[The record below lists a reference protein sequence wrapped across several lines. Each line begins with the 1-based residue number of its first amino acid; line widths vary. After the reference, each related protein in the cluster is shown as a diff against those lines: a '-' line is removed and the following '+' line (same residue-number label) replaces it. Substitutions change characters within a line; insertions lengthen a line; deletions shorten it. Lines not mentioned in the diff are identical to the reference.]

1 MTTLYGFS
9 FLTLS
14 IWKKLA
20 MKADNIYFV
29 SEKEFN
35 NSSTSIFLDPV
46 KEKHAFD
53 YLSSIERPGASYFKV
68 CANDSSSDDVTY
80 CLFLGGD
87 NKTLYLERSDTRN
100 RYVISFRRKSEESK
114 DVYIKCYYDRLA
126 WKHFINSIK
135 ISPA

>member
-1 MTTLYGFS
+1 
-9 FLTLS
+9 
-14 IWKKLA
+14 

-35 NSSTSIFLDPV
+35 NSNTSLFLDLV
-46 KEKHAFD
+46 KEKDAFD

-68 CANDSSSDDVTY
+68 CANDSSSNDFIY

-87 NKTLYLERSDTRN
+87 GKTLWLEISDINQRN
-100 RYVISFRRKSEESK
+100 IISFRRKSEESK
-114 DVYIKCYYDRLA
+114 DVCIKCYYDRLA